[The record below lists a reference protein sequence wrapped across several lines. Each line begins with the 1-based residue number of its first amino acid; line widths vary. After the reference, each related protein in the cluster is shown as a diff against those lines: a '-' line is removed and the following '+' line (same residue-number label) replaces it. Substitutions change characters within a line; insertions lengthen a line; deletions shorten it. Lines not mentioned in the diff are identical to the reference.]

1 MIFRQSYAFY
11 LVVARKSLVIFHFSL
26 IKFGLFI
33 SKSYLCTEK
42 GVLGASLKFLILQKI
57 KIVWKINLNFYCMH
71 NIIEVLIVLI
81 VMDIVQVMVIK
92 L

>member
-11 LVVARKSLVIFHFSL
+11 LGAARKSLVIFHFSL

-33 SKSYLCTEK
+33 SKYLYTEK